1 MLFSGCTL
9 SNALNLLPSHIT
21 RHLRILRQPL
31 QITYTLFIVSL
42 ILWSSL
48 LFTTFLLLNP
58 QPCSITSV
66 LTALADQTSRTAFT
80 ALVLFSVRPPIH
92 NTGERAVVLL
102 FIAMRAIIGAVVVG
116 FTRSTFMPVCLPSA
130 DTGDHG
136 LAPGITQLCFD
147 GVLMSVS
154 VVRAWV
160 GWRARRGSQAGGLV
174 AVVVAAMA
182 WSISTAPFQLRAGS
196 IFVRLVPTIVTLSI
210 LLALLKAYP
219 EALFKV
225 EDNGEEGTVGD
236 RGMQRL
242 ASNAS
247 QPPQQVYRQNT
258 DVESLNKPA
267 FTSRGQSQSNSGL
280 FRNVIG
286 QPIVHPGTMVAW
298 ASEGSIPPSRP
309 SSSMVETRF
318 PSQAGGKASISGP
331 MLSGGVMAA
340 GSGGGSRRKNSS
352 FSSASAQENRRT
364 TRVPSVSETPRTI
377 SSFAGLPTP
386 TFAPGHQRY
395 NSQSSMRRKPMI
407 PARMSTVQN
416 TRGLPEGTLQQ
427 QYPIP
432 PSPPQPQQHTGYRMS
447 SNTYYTEDDDATT
460 RYTVFSNGFSLAPAP
475 RNIPASEDIGNQR
488 VLLVH
493 SIEYDNPA
501 LVQSLVTGG
510 LDEKA
515 AYTTGR
521 FTPPT
526 NGVMR
531 RSPSAATLAVHREED
546 LNESPILPGSSNGG
560 LTPVLTRK
568 HPVPNR
574 SSRVLFPSDSPSHS
588 RNHSTSSKKSSRSS
602 RSILSTRIS
611 PPPPPPDQPLPPPPP
626 PQEKTRK
633 PAPAPIK
640 IMNSGGGGML
650 GIPMSAVNNPTIPVP
665 PTPYETAK
673 AWIASMAPVRKNS
686 GPVLVNIHSRK
697 ASSART
703 ASISTLDQEV
713 AAPPTVPPLVI
724 TRKPSVSTVSK
735 TEAESI
741 VIQLRKSLD
750 DENESA
756 PSLTTSSPQ
765 RRQSGFA
772 LPRGNGEEDDDDVF
786 NTLSSYSS
794 SSAGFSDSVI
804 ISDFEDSIELENLHV
819 RQQQL
824 PQHFKLGDKIP
835 TFYSS
840 RPANQGY
847 GGRRKPPPVPLG
859 MVPLRQRFMRPP
871 PPPPPPRRQSS
882 RASII
887 PESVI
892 IEAAP
897 NTAEKQLRARLTL
910 LATKQEQQEQ
920 RRSDIGVLLQ
930 QLEAEASQQETQWK
944 GMRQTLVLR
953 DSMISPG
960 SDFTDLTELESRRQS
975 TRRSSLARLQLALE
989 RRMSVALTTA
999 TTDTT
1004 VTSVGGWQKQLA
1016 EAQIAYIQ
1024 QAPMLNRRAEMLE
1037 KELQEL
1043 EEELIEP
1050 LQPTVYVNPTLEI
1063 SPTAIGASDE
1073 DEAEIFL
1080 SLGLFPAPP
1089 TPARLWSPP
1098 TFVPPAH
1105 SSHLW
1110 SGFAQCSAA
1119 ALPAAISVRP
1129 KKRFDP
1135 NPLALS
1141 TSRLW
1146 SKSRELRVLPHEG
1159 LWRDPTRPKSIIRRR
1174 SSAASKKHRVT
1185 FVEDPPLPT
1194 EMVETTGL
1202 FGKLGNFKLWGGKP
1216 TTTTTTKRAVP
1227 VDTVT
1232 QRYTVKAL
1240 PKLPVMVSKQQ
1251 SRQIPRLWTKPRRRS
1266 VMMMSRSMLW
1276 PSGPGISMVQL
1287 AEPTPRG
1294 SRARVHEE
1302 AISTATLWTAAAAPA
1317 SLWQKQSALWP
1328 HGEFIS
1334 AAREGLWGSRKLTQQ
1349 MKAPQRQKKRYQGGA
1364 TPSFVAGDVSLW
1376 RAGDV
1381 AQAVVGKGLLW
1392 VGVAAESDA
1401 RDAESDAREAESG
1414 ARDAESGAR
1423 DAESDAPRSTQAAGA
1438 EAVPASSVKV
1448 INRALSRRSVRVISQ
1463 TIEKPSASGITIV
1476 IKVGR
1481 RVFTAIVAS
1490 EFESA
1495 ISGASPSAS
1504 SSSSESST
1512 KSGS

>member
-1 MLFSGCTL
+1 
-9 SNALNLLPSHIT
+9 
-21 RHLRILRQPL
+21 
-31 QITYTLFIVSL
+31 
-42 ILWSSL
+42 
-48 LFTTFLLLNP
+48 
-58 QPCSITSV
+58 
-66 LTALADQTSRTAFT
+66 
-80 ALVLFSVRPPIH
+80 
-92 NTGERAVVLL
+92 
-102 FIAMRAIIGAVVVG
+102 
-116 FTRSTFMPVCLPSA
+116 
-130 DTGDHG
+130 
-136 LAPGITQLCFD
+136 
-147 GVLMSVS
+147 
-154 VVRAWV
+154 
-160 GWRARRGSQAGGLV
+160 
-174 AVVVAAMA
+174 
-182 WSISTAPFQLRAGS
+182 
-196 IFVRLVPTIVTLSI
+196 
-210 LLALLKAYP
+210 
-219 EALFKV
+219 
-225 EDNGEEGTVGD
+225 
-236 RGMQRL
+236 
-242 ASNAS
+242 
-247 QPPQQVYRQNT
+247 
-258 DVESLNKPA
+258 
-267 FTSRGQSQSNSGL
+267 
-280 FRNVIG
+280 
-286 QPIVHPGTMVAW
+286 
-298 ASEGSIPPSRP
+298 
-309 SSSMVETRF
+309 
-318 PSQAGGKASISGP
+318 
-331 MLSGGVMAA
+331 
-340 GSGGGSRRKNSS
+340 
-352 FSSASAQENRRT
+352 
-364 TRVPSVSETPRTI
+364 
-377 SSFAGLPTP
+377 
-386 TFAPGHQRY
+386 
-395 NSQSSMRRKPMI
+395 
-407 PARMSTVQN
+407 
-416 TRGLPEGTLQQ
+416 
-427 QYPIP
+427 
-432 PSPPQPQQHTGYRMS
+432 
-447 SNTYYTEDDDATT
+447 
-460 RYTVFSNGFSLAPAP
+460 
-475 RNIPASEDIGNQR
+475 
-488 VLLVH
+488 
-493 SIEYDNPA
+493 
-501 LVQSLVTGG
+501 
-510 LDEKA
+510 
-515 AYTTGR
+515 
-521 FTPPT
+521 
-526 NGVMR
+526 
-531 RSPSAATLAVHREED
+531 
-546 LNESPILPGSSNGG
+546 
-560 LTPVLTRK
+560 
-568 HPVPNR
+568 
-574 SSRVLFPSDSPSHS
+574 
-588 RNHSTSSKKSSRSS
+588 
-602 RSILSTRIS
+602 
-611 PPPPPPDQPLPPPPP
+611 
-626 PQEKTRK
+626 
-633 PAPAPIK
+633 
-640 IMNSGGGGML
+640 MNSGGGGML

-703 ASISTLDQEV
+703 ASISTLEQQV

-724 TRKPSVSTVSK
+724 TRKPSVSTVSN

-756 PSLTTSSPQ
+756 PSLTISSPQ

-786 NTLSSYSS
+786 NTPSSYTSTS

-804 ISDFEDSIELENLHV
+804 ISDFEDAIELENLHV

-859 MVPLRQRFMRPP
+859 MVPLRQRFMRP

-960 SDFTDLTELESRRQS
+960 SDFTDLTELESRRHS

-999 TTDTT
+999 TTDT

-1073 DEAEIFL
+1073 DEAEMFL
-1080 SLGLFPAPP
+1080 SLSLFPAPP
-1089 TPARLWSPP
+1089 TPARLWSLP

-1202 FGKLGNFKLWGGKP
+1202 FGKLRNFKLWGGKP

-1364 TPSFVAGDVSLW
+1364 TPSFIAGDVSLW

-1392 VGVAAESDA
+1392 VGVAAP
-1401 RDAESDAREAESG
+1401 AESG

-1423 DAESDAPRSTQAAGA
+1423 DAESDAGA

-1448 INRALSRRSVRVISQ
+1448 IDRALTRRSVRVISQ
-1463 TIEKPSASGITIV
+1463 TIEKPSASGITIA

-1504 SSSSESST
+1504 SSSESST